1 MSPAFN
7 YYLWERPLTCVIGL
21 VSKIAFPF
29 YFLLRSLL
37 DAGEKRVGPFFD
49 RVCSEGTEK
58 ACKLHPPG
66 LLFPKSRFYNV
77 GKPSDRNRED
87 WTASR
92 ASLLFLER
100 LHLWEQYSCFHFLKN
115 REPPDWYGGHPHPT
129 TFSPVCFFI
138 PGTASNINTTE
149 NPPRLRGSWP
159 CFQEGATWT

>member
-1 MSPAFN
+1 MCLPASKICACVMRSYSMHFILLATRQVLVYQRTNWIQILLLALNTLQLPAQMSPAFN

-37 DAGEKRVGPFFD
+37 DAGEDRVGPFFD
-49 RVCSEGTEK
+49 RVFSEGTEK

-87 WTASR
+87 
-92 ASLLFLER
+92 
-100 LHLWEQYSCFHFLKN
+100 
-115 REPPDWYGGHPHPT
+115 
-129 TFSPVCFFI
+129 
-138 PGTASNINTTE
+138 
-149 NPPRLRGSWP
+149 
-159 CFQEGATWT
+159 